1 MAHHS
6 IVHGRIKGPT
16 WQTKDYYRL
25 HGFNEKSLKE
35 LPELDLDYPWIN
47 QSMFNIPNEQ
57 GVFRDQ
63 VITFGASYKN
73 LEYDW
78 HLWLEKFE
86 DILRKFYWI
95 NVSIYVK
102 FEIMGFYEYHWSL
115 SNVEHARCLF
125 DKPTPIENWIF
136 EGTGPRSFEEMI

>member
-6 IVHGRIKGPT
+6 IVHGRIKGPN

-25 HGFNEKSLKE
+25 HKINESRLGE

-73 LEYDW
+73 LECDW

-86 DILRKFYWI
+86 AVLRKLYWI
-95 NVSIYVK
+95 DVSIYVQ
-102 FEIMGFYEYHWSL
+102 FEVMGSYEYHWSL
-115 SNVEHARCLF
+115 TNEEHARCLF
-125 DKPTPIENWIF
+125 DEPTAIENWTF
-136 EGTGPRSFEEMI
+136 ESTGPRSFEEML